1 MTGVTQKIS
10 FITTSLGVIQQ
21 TNKKQKSKKLLKE
34 YADAKPSQKK
44 WLQGW
49 QNRVTHVKDFVN
61 TVLPE
66 ERELPYQLGVEMNVD
81 QNGNVIYYYDIDD
94 YRNMDREDFK
104 RNFPKILQQTI
115 YQVGHPTGGA
125 ASVSRP
131 EGCAGT
137 YHVRGY
143 VRSDGVK
150 VSELLDELI

>member
-1 MTGVTQKIS
+1 
-10 FITTSLGVIQQ
+10 
-21 TNKKQKSKKLLKE
+21 
-34 YADAKPSQKK
+34 
-44 WLQGW
+44 
-49 QNRVTHVKDFVN
+49 
-61 TVLPE
+61 
-66 ERELPYQLGVEMNVD
+66 MNVD

-143 VRSDGVK
+143 VRSDCVK
-150 VSELLDELI
+150 VSDYERTCGAKHLGKQSVSEKYRGLRIEQISKSELDELLDELI